1 MDRLRIIVLGSIA
14 LLVFGLVGIVWAQ
27 VSSNYDNRW
36 HVLSAGGSQSMASS
50 NYTIHGTS
58 GQFAIGPA
66 SGGQSGV
73 GSGYWYGIRLYE
85 PIADYEIYLP
95 VVLRNS

>member
-1 MDRLRIIVLGSIA
+1 MNKKWTTGLAVLACLAVTG
-14 LLVFGLVGIVWAQ
+14 VVWAQ
-27 VSSNYDNRW
+27 ASSSYDNRW
-36 HVLSAGGSQSMASS
+36 HVLSAGGSQDMASS

-85 PIADYEIYLP
+85 DYEIYLP
-95 VVLRNS
+95 VVLRSS